1 MKRVVRRTVGYWSG
15 AVITRVVLFTW
26 KPQFSDDEVDELLK
40 DIRRLREE
48 IPGEFEL
55 RCGKNLGGPP
65 CGLDGSGGY
74 THVVV
79 ATFKD
84 KETLDGYRAH
94 PAHLAVVKK
103 LDRMEDTFLL
113 FQIES

>member
-1 MKRVVRRTVGYWSG
+1 M
-15 AVITRVVLFTW
+15 LFTW
-26 KPQFSDDEVDELLK
+26 KPQFSEGEVEGLLG
-40 DIRRLREE
+40 DIRRLREQ

-55 RCGKNLGGPP
+55 RCGRNLGGPP
-65 CGLDGSGGY
+65 CGLDGAGGY

-84 KETLDGYRAH
+84 KETLDAYRAH

-103 LDRMEDTFLL
+103 LDLMEDKFLL